1 MTSPDFDSLELDDSI
16 EKMIATMSAP
26 GTDLAVT
33 NKEIEGV
40 SYRVFEKRESSLR
53 DVYTS
58 CSMHG
63 AADFLVYEGERYS
76 YAEGIQE
83 AWNLAAML
91 KEKYGVKKGDRIALI
106 MRNYPEWCI
115 SYIAA
120 TAMGAVIVP
129 MNGWWT
135 TEELKFALD
144 DCGAHIVIAD
154 RERVERLT
162 PLINQNKLQ
171 VIAVRCEGDQ
181 PVGVSHYKEVMAD
194 FKDQPAPD
202 EGVSELDDA
211 MILYTSGTTGHP
223 KGAVSTHFAI
233 LSVIKT
239 WTLVTLAGVAVQT
252 QKKEKQGITPE
263 ANPPQPVM
271 LVSVPLFHVTGC
283 NAVFLISLPI
293 GRKLILM
300 HKWDP
305 TRALQLIQ
313 DEKVTG
319 FTGVPTMSW
328 EIVSHPDVDEYD
340 ISSLVS
346 LGSGGAPRPPE
357 QVRLMRQKFPKS
369 VPANGYGLTETNGM
383 GAINSGTNYLIK
395 PGSAGKPT
403 YPLVEM
409 KVVDESGEEQA
420 QGERGEILIKSAS
433 NIRGYWN
440 QPEKTGED
448 FVNGWLH
455 TGDIG
460 LMDED
465 GFLWIVDRLKE
476 IVIRG
481 GENISVTEVEQIIH
495 QHPSVMEVACYG
507 VPDERL
513 GEALAA
519 TIMLVPGEHVS
530 EEELREYIAAHL
542 AAFKVPSHIAVQNEQ
557 LERGA
562 TGKIFKRGIREKT
575 IARLGL

>member
-1 MTSPDFDSLELDDSI
+1 
-16 EKMIATMSAP
+16 
-26 GTDLAVT
+26 
-33 NKEIEGV
+33 
-40 SYRVFEKRESSLR
+40 
-53 DVYTS
+53 
-58 CSMHG
+58 
-63 AADFLVYEGERYS
+63 
-76 YAEGIQE
+76 
-83 AWNLAAML
+83 
-91 KEKYGVKKGDRIALI
+91 
-106 MRNYPEWCI
+106 
-115 SYIAA
+115 
-120 TAMGAVIVP
+120 
-129 MNGWWT
+129 
-135 TEELKFALD
+135 
-144 DCGAHIVIAD
+144 
-154 RERVERLT
+154 
-162 PLINQNKLQ
+162 
-171 VIAVRCEGDQ
+171 
-181 PVGVSHYKEVMAD
+181 
-194 FKDQPAPD
+194 
-202 EGVSELDDA
+202 
-211 MILYTSGTTGHP
+211 
-223 KGAVSTHFAI
+223 
-233 LSVIKT
+233 
-239 WTLVTLAGVAVQT
+239 
-252 QKKEKQGITPE
+252 
-263 ANPPQPVM
+263 
-271 LVSVPLFHVTGC
+271 
-283 NAVFLISLPI
+283 
-293 GRKLILM
+293 
-300 HKWDP
+300 
-305 TRALQLIQ
+305 
-313 DEKVTG
+313 
-319 FTGVPTMSW
+319 
-328 EIVSHPDVDEYD
+328 
-340 ISSLVS
+340 
-346 LGSGGAPRPPE
+346 
-357 QVRLMRQKFPKS
+357 
-369 VPANGYGLTETNGM
+369 M